1 MIRFFQILGIFL
13 LFSTLLSAQE
23 VSVNTVEKT
32 LPINDT
38 IRLDSVSISSFKFR
52 VVIKDSLISSSDY
65 TVDFEKALLIPSNAL
80 KNSLDS
86 ISVTYRKYPD
96 FLTKKYYQFDPSIIV
111 ESKGNLQKLYS
122 LSKPNREEQEY
133 KPFDGLNTSGSIS
146 RGVTVG
152 TNQNAVLNSEL
163 DLQITGKI
171 SENVSLRAS
180 IQDANIPV
188 QQGGYSQNLDEFDQI
203 FIELNGKNWGVRAGD
218 VILQNNSSYF
228 SRFTK
233 NVQGISI
240 NTTLNHQEEGS

>member
-96 FLTKKYYQFDPSIIV
+96 FLTKKYYQVF
-111 ESKGNLQKLYS
+111 
-122 LSKPNREEQEY
+122 
-133 KPFDGLNTSGSIS
+133 
-146 RGVTVG
+146 
-152 TNQNAVLNSEL
+152 
-163 DLQITGKI
+163 
-171 SENVSLRAS
+171 
-180 IQDANIPV
+180 
-188 QQGGYSQNLDEFDQI
+188 
-203 FIELNGKNWGVRAGD
+203 
-218 VILQNNSSYF
+218 
-228 SRFTK
+228 
-233 NVQGISI
+233 
-240 NTTLNHQEEGS
+240 